1 MACIAV
7 FVMAGCSD
15 NPQNEAAKQIR
26 QNAKKAL
33 DMAAK
38 GDIDKAA
45 QGVQA
50 ALRDAAR
57 AGSAAEPVLLAGA
70 DLTFEQAQRQQ
81 SALAVV
87 AELANAALDEISLQA
102 GRISRLQVQK
112 DRLSYLLAATDREI
126 EELAQCINGGS
137 KGPGIQQKLADEN
150 KKLSQLQELKADFE
164 QQRQRAQDAVD
175 AIEQQAD
182 RKLRQAEAAG
192 GDEKVE
198 LAHAGYELLLTR
210 KSHFLDAQAA
220 GDQIRSIESQI
231 AIIQPLVQ
239 KLQSD
244 LVSVQQQINDIRS
257 SPARSDSKAQLTEAD
272 RQIDEHSSRIA
283 WLATDLKKLQ
293 ANYAQAVDETTS
305 LFQKAADNYKKV
317 RSQSA
322 RKAAAVGLADCYCQ
336 IALAQL
342 DSMRFHQHFSSRLQS
357 IANAIESRTAN
368 TLNEVASQYAAAS
381 SDYAKKAKDSFNLT
395 TEEYSKLQKRF
406 AAGRDDFACDVLKNY
421 ILALY
426 GKMVVADYL
435 AEQNV
440 VDEALALADELME
453 KAQNCDT
460 GFARSVTARLLTGS
474 AEFVPSMVVD
484 NTIYYNGLKKEF
496 QAWKTM
502 RGTEKEAEVNRLLAM
517 LDSMGRPQDQDGFD
531 RIIGP
536 ERQQLEAALARGFK
550 AAEGAEAEEY
560 YDDYDDYGDPNYF

>member
-15 NPQNEAAKQIR
+15 NPQNEAAKQLR

-50 ALRDAAR
+50 ALRDAAP
-57 AGSAAEPVLLAGA
+57 AGLPDSAAEPVLLAGA

-81 SALAVV
+81 SELAEIG
-87 AELANAALDEISLQA
+87 ELANAALDEISLQA

-126 EELAQCINGGS
+126 EELAQCINGPAGLPD

-293 ANYAQAVDETTS
+293 ATYSQAVNETTS

-336 IALAQL
+336 IALAQ
-342 DSMRFHQHFSSRLQS
+342 F
-357 IANAIESRTAN
+357 
-368 TLNEVASQYAAAS
+368 
-381 SDYAKKAKDSFNLT
+381 KAL
-395 TEEYSKLQKRF
+395 
-406 AAGRDDFACDVLKNY
+406 
-421 ILALY
+421 
-426 GKMVVADYL
+426 
-435 AEQNV
+435 
-440 VDEALALADELME
+440 
-453 KAQNCDT
+453 
-460 GFARSVTARLLTGS
+460 
-474 AEFVPSMVVD
+474 
-484 NTIYYNGLKKEF
+484 
-496 QAWKTM
+496 
-502 RGTEKEAEVNRLLAM
+502 
-517 LDSMGRPQDQDGFD
+517 D
-531 RIIGP
+531 RIGRIRPFNG
-536 ERQQLEAALARGFK
+536 G
-550 AAEGAEAEEY
+550 
-560 YDDYDDYGDPNYF
+560 